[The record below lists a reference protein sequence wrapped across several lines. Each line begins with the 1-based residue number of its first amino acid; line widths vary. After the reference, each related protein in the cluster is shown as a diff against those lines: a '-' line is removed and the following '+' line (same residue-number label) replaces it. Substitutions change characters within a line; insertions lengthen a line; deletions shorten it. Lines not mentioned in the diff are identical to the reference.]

1 MKIEQILL
9 YDNFH
14 KRDFYPFSLMHPL
27 WELRAGTLKIFE
39 KYQMLFPSANIVYN
53 HTDKLILSSFL
64 ERYNI
69 TNNSLKKLNTLVF
82 SANLMLTPACVKKIA
97 ERSAEFA
104 ISANDVTDMSF
115 SELMMHTPPATECV
129 MINRL
134 WDLPE
139 LSPRL
144 ITDDL
149 YYFQHY
155 PVLKPELF
163 PGIMAKNSEYIRIGK
178 NVSIAPFVYIDASEG
193 PVIIDDN
200 AKIMSHSFIIG
211 PAYIGKNSTIK
222 GGAKIYHNTVIGE
235 YCKVGGEIEAS
246 TFQGYSNKQHD
257 GFLGH
262 SFVSEWVNFGA
273 GTNNSDLK
281 NNYSEIRLTYP
292 EIENMTTGK
301 QFLGLFIG
309 DHSKS
314 AIGTRFNTAT
324 VCGICSNIF
333 TEKFPSKR
341 INSFSFGGEDDSPI
355 CDLDKTLETCEK
367 VMNRR
372 NKKLSEAERK
382 LLTRKYK
389 EKFEECKIL

>member
-14 KRDFYPFSLMHPL
+14 KRDFYPFSLMHPV
-27 WELRAGTLKIFE
+27 WELRAGTHKIFE
-39 KYQMLFPSANIVYN
+39 KYQMLFPAANIVFR
-53 HTDKLILSSFL
+53 HTDDLILSSFL
-64 ERYNI
+64 ERYDIQDNEI
-69 TNNSLKKLNTLVF
+69 KPLNTLVF
-82 SANLMLTPACVKKIA
+82 PANLMLTPSCADNIA
-97 ERSAEFA
+97 TRSVEFA
-104 ISANDVTDMSF
+104 IPADEVIYLSF
-115 SELMMHTPPATECV
+115 SELMMRTPPVSECV

-134 WDLPE
+134 WDVLD
-139 LSPRL
+139 LNPRL

-155 PVLKPELF
+155 SNIRLELY
-163 PGIMAKNSEYIRIGK
+163 PGVMTKNSDYIRIGK

-211 PAYIGKNSTIK
+211 PTYIGKNSTIK

-235 YCKVGGEIEAS
+235 YCKVGGEIEAT

-262 SFVSEWVNFGA
+262 SFISEWVNLGA

-281 NNYSEIRLTYP
+281 NNYSEVKLDYAKADNI
-292 EIENMTTGK
+292 TTGK

-314 AIGTRFNTAT
+314 AIATRFNTGT
-324 VCGICSNIF
+324 LCGICSNIF
-333 TEKFPSKR
+333 TDKFPPKKIS
-341 INSFSFGGEDDSPI
+341 SFSFGGNLDSPL
-355 CDLDKTLETCEK
+355 CELDKTLKTCEK

-372 NKKLSEAERK
+372 NKKLTNAEK
-382 LLTRKYK
+382 ELLKRQYN
-389 EKFEECKIL
+389 EKMEIGKI